1 MFGWL
6 LNTKEGGGKNESQR
20 RKRSQS
26 EVFLI
31 VMNFPVLV
39 DLREGIGKGRKKKK
53 SNAGY
58 YPELFSPFLLHRDG
72 SLPAPA
78 VCSRLRDR
86 AAKILTTELRL

>member
-31 VMNFPVLV
+31 VMDFPVLV
-39 DLREGIGKGRKKKK
+39 DLREGIGKGRKKKNQTQVITL
-53 SNAGY
+53 SCFPLSSCTVTA
-58 YPELFSPFLLHRDG
+58 LC
-72 SLPAPA
+72 LPQLCAQG
-78 VCSRLRDR
+78 
-86 AAKILTTELRL
+86 